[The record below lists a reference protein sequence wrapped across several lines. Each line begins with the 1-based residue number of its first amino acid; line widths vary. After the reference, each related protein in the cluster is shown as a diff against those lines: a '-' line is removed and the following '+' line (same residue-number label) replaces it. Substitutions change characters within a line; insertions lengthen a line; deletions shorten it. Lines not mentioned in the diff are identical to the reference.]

1 MNVPHL
7 DSIDLDSIDTDAPLF
22 DPAAFGLGEEEA
34 ALNALARHLGQ
45 SRFAP
50 RAAEYDRDARFP
62 TENYTDLGAHG
73 LLSICIPREHGGMGV
88 GYRAYCTTAAEIGR
102 YCAATALTW
111 NMHTCTCLWTGA
123 LADDL
128 DMARDEREQHR
139 RRRALHYR
147 RVVAEGALYAQP
159 FSEGGV
165 YDGTTRMTPFATV
178 ANRVPGKV
186 PGGWRING
194 RKIFASLAG
203 AADYYGIMCGDA
215 GSDEPPSRRDA
226 MYVAVPATAEGVDVV
241 GDWDPL
247 GMRGTVSRTIVFKD
261 VFVDDD
267 AILMPRGLYFQ
278 ASMRWP
284 HMFLSLSPTYLG
296 IAQASLDFTVRY
308 LRGEIAGQNG
318 GMSGEKRRQSA
329 SKQLA
334 VAQMFIA
341 LQQMKALWFQAASEA
356 RVDPTKEQVLRALA
370 AQYTVMEGANDL
382 AQLALR
388 TCGGRSLLKSLPL
401 ERFYRDSRC
410 GSVMIPWT
418 AETCL
423 ERIGRESLYEAGEE
437 DA

>member
-1 MNVPHL
+1 MNADTL
-7 DSIDLDSIDTDAPLF
+7 TLDLDTIDTDAPLF

-34 ALNALARHLGQ
+34 RLNALARRLGR

-50 RAAEYDRDARFP
+50 RAAAYDRDARFP
-62 TENYTDLGAHG
+62 TENYADLGEHG
-73 LLSICIPREHGGMGV
+73 LLGICIPKAEGGLGA
-88 GYRAYCTTAAEIGR
+88 GFRAYCTTAAEIGR

-128 DMARDEREQHR
+128 DMARDAREQHR

-159 FSEGGV
+159 FSEGGT
-165 YDGTTRMTPFATV
+165 YDGTARMTPFSTV
-178 ANRVPGKV
+178 AERVA
-186 PGGWRING
+186 GGWRING

-203 AADYYGIMCGDA
+203 AADYYGILCGEA

-226 MYVAVPATAEGVDVV
+226 MYLAVPTDAPGVEVV
-241 GDWDPL
+241 GEWDPL
-247 GMRGTVSRTIVFKD
+247 GMRGTVSRTLLFKD

-267 AILMPRGLYFQ
+267 ATLMPRGLYFQ
-278 ASMRWP
+278 ASTRWP

-296 IAQASLDFTVRY
+296 IAQAAFDFTVRY
-308 LRGEIAGQNG
+308 LRGEIAGQNSG
-318 GMSGEKRRQSA
+318 GGAEKRRQSPA
-329 SKQLA
+329 KQLA
-334 VAQMFIA
+334 VAQMFIM
-341 LQQMKALWFQAASEA
+341 LQQMKALWFQATTEA
-356 RVDPTKEQVLRALA
+356 RVDPTREQVLRALA

-401 ERFYRDSRC
+401 ERLYRDSRC

-423 ERIGRESLYEAGEE
+423 ERIGRESLYEAEE
-437 DA
+437 TDD